1 MVKNRKVKL
10 LLEKIIKELEDLKA
24 FEIQSLNIKN
34 RSALADFII
43 IASGNSSRHVN
54 SIVTNLIKN
63 NKNKV
68 LSSEGLGKTDWVIVD
83 FGDIIVNV
91 FKPETRK
98 YYSIEKIWTDNELKD
113 EKISFGQI

>member
-1 MVKNRKVKL
+1 MVNNRKVKL
-10 LLEKIIKELEDLKA
+10 LLEKILRELESLKA

-43 IASGNSSRHVN
+43 IASGSSSRHVN
-54 SIVTNLIKN
+54 SIVTNLVKN
-63 NKNKV
+63 NKKRV
-68 LSSEGLGKTDWVIVD
+68 LSSEGLGTTDWVIVD

-98 YYSIEKIWTDNELKD
+98 YYSIEKIWSDNELKD
-113 EKISFGQI
+113 EKISFG

>member
-1 MVKNRKVKL
+1 MVNNRKVKL
-10 LLEKIIKELEDLKA
+10 LLEKILRELESLKA

-43 IASGNSSRHVN
+43 IASGSSSRHVN

-63 NKNKV
+63 NKKRV
-68 LSSEGLGKTDWVIVD
+68 LSSEGLGTTDWVIVD

-98 YYSIEKIWTDNELKD
+98 YYSIEKIWSDNELKD
-113 EKISFGQI
+113 EKISFG

>member
-1 MVKNRKVKL
+1 MVKNRRVKL

-63 NKNKV
+63 NKNKI